1 MQIIL
6 SANFQC
12 NKRAELLLFYNPITG
27 SNKSFHLFD
36 VLVWYFLYFS
46 YLKIDFVLIRFFNDS
61 TIRRQ
66 QNGKEQQ
73 WKMANHQYGF
83 FFLYIDDVILFILIG
98 FSRYIFLVD
107 DTTSFI

>member
-61 TIRRQ
+61 TIQRFDDNKTVKNN
-66 QNGKEQQ
+66 NGKWQTIN
-73 WKMANHQYGF
+73 MDSF
-83 FFLYIDDVILFILIG
+83 FYI
-98 FSRYIFLVD
+98 STMSYY
-107 DTTSFI
+107 SF